1 MRELFIKIQRDEA
14 SGDWSIEIN
23 GRFYEYISAEVMEEL
38 VIVAVI
44 EAERVLTEPTSQR
57 VH

>member
-1 MRELFIKIQRDEA
+1 MIGL
-14 SGDWSIEIN
+14 IEIN
-23 GRFYEYISAEVMEEL
+23 GRFYEHISAEVMEEL